1 MGTRSGA
8 APSPL
13 PASGAHGTLSTA
25 LSQSRSLATPR
36 PHQPRAFPCLRATSL
51 EHLPCHATPAVYHS
65 PQASVLALAIRAGIL
80 WGHRGKQRRER
91 HIPFCAAPSAAAR
104 LPPWRVNERTSGD
117 NPRTPRKS
125 ISARRVL
132 PPGQSAG
139 SAPLACDTVGNSLGA
154 SVARPRSAPNHK
166 ACQSKRPPPRR
177 RRRKRRRPHMARQPW
192 WTSST
197 RSTGRRARC

>member
-65 PQASVLALAIRAGIL
+65 PQASVLALATRAGIL
-80 WGHRGKQRRER
+80 WSHRGKQGRAR

-117 NPRTPRKS
+117 KPRTFFSSFFLNICR
-125 ISARRVL
+125 AH
-132 PPGQSAG
+132 SAG

>member
-25 LSQSRSLATPR
+25 ISQSRSLATPR

-80 WGHRGKQRRER
+80 WSHRGKQRRER

-117 NPRTPRKS
+117 NPRTPCVWFL
-125 ISARRVL
+125 AVL
-132 PPGQSAG
+132 RFCSQSAG
-139 SAPLACDTVGNSLGA
+139 SAPLACDTLGNSLGA
-154 SVARPRSAPNHK
+154 SVAGGRSAPNHK